1 MVAPSQFSS
10 VPSCKLGQYGT
21 LKFENYE
28 QWNESIFVIIFQL
41 DGLGGFNEFLDGD
54 GSGLPDGFGN
64 WCDRKFGKLAVVG
77 MGMSNQDEMDNF
89 ASVNRGDWPGSTF
102 VSLNTPKQDHSR
114 AKTI

>member
-1 MVAPSQFSS
+1 
-10 VPSCKLGQYGT
+10 
-21 LKFENYE
+21 
-28 QWNESIFVIIFQL
+28 
-41 DGLGGFNEFLDGD
+41 
-54 GSGLPDGFGN
+54 
-64 WCDRKFGKLAVVG
+64 